1 MELREILSI
10 AGKPGLHKLV
20 KQTHNGMIVE
30 SLDTGKRF
38 PVFAQDQISSLEEI
52 SIFTETEDM
61 PLREVLQ
68 KMAEKHENKGAFNPK
83 KASSEELKDYF
94 SEVVPEYDE
103 DQVYVSHI
111 KKIISWYNALQR
123 NDLLELL
130 EEKENEEGSEES
142 SPESEETS
150 SEDKE
155 SDKEE

>member
-1 MELREILSI
+1 MELREVLSI

-30 SLDTGKRF
+30 SLDSGKRF

-68 KMAEKHENKGAFNPK
+68 KMAEKHENQKAPNPK
-83 KASSEELKDYF
+83 KTSSEELKDYF
-94 SEVVPEYDE
+94 RDVVPEYDE

-111 KKIISWYNALQR
+111 KKIISWYNALQQH
-123 NDLLELL
+123 DMLGLL
-130 EEKENEEGSEES
+130 EEKEDKPEGEDTAENEES
-142 SPESEETS
+142 SPQ
-150 SEDKE
+150 DKE
-155 SDKEE
+155 TGKEE